1 MKNSQITEKVLA
13 IIIIMMEVKII
24 LILLKIKV
32 NIQLMKLMME
42 VVKILKFIK
51 VRRKIIIISF

>member
-1 MKNSQITEKVLA
+1 MKNSQITERVLA
-13 IIIIMMEVKII
+13 IILIMMKVKII
-24 LILLKIKV
+24 SILLKIKA

-51 VRRKIIIISF
+51 VRRKIIIISI